1 MSGKGTGPHGEG
13 LQALRSAGA
22 AIALAWRA
30 GPRTIAGFA
39 AASVVAGLL
48 PTLVALLVRE
58 LFDGIAQQASA
69 EELTRI
75 TLWLIAASLGLA
87 VVPAFGEYLRG
98 QNSRAIR
105 IRVQDELFDGVNRLP
120 GLRHFENPAFQD
132 ELRLA
137 QQAGG
142 TAPDLLI
149 GSAVNSLQA
158 LVTLTGFLATVFV
171 LNPVLGVVT
180 VVMGLPLFHTQLQA
194 GKRRARVLQ
203 DNMPRNRRQMF
214 YGSLLSDT
222 DAVKEIRLFGLQD
235 FFRDRAGAEL
245 RTASAA
251 ESRTDLLNL
260 MRRLPPLLLGVAV
273 YGAGLLWAVRAVRS
287 GTLTI
292 GDVSMFL
299 AATAGM
305 QSGVAQL
312 ATTGSAAYQASITFG
327 FFLRL
332 KRVEPDL
339 PSPAAERPLP
349 PLSRGI
355 ELRDVWF
362 RYDDTSP
369 WVLQGVDLTIP
380 ANAAT
385 ALVGLNGAGKSTLVK
400 LLCRLY
406 DPTRGTILWD
416 GQDIREIAPEKL
428 RERVGVVF
436 QDYCRYDL
444 TAAENIGLGQLG
456 RMDDAARITD
466 AAKAAGIHARISRL
480 GAGYRTLLSRIF
492 LPETEQGLS
501 GQSLSGGEWQRV
513 AVARAFMRGDAE
525 LMILDEPSA
534 GLDAA
539 AEKRLHDSLRE
550 LRRGATSVMISH
562 RLSSVRGADRIIVL
576 KSGRVAE
583 QGAHDELMALGGE
596 YAGLFT
602 LQADGYQMGPVPGS
616 GAAPHESA
624 GQDLN
629 VPAGRG

>member
-1 MSGKGTGPHGEG
+1 MSGTGTGPRGG
-13 LQALRSAGA
+13 GRRALRSAGA
-22 AIALAWRA
+22 AMALAWRA
-30 GPRTIAGFA
+30 CPRTITGFA
-39 AASVVAGLL
+39 ATSVVAGLL
-48 PTLVALLVRE
+48 PALVALLVRE
-58 LFDGIAQQASA
+58 LFDAIARHATTA
-69 EELTRI
+69 GLTRI
-75 TLWLIAASLGLA
+75 ALLLIAASLGLA
-87 VVPAFGEYLRG
+87 VVPAIGEYLRG

-120 GLRHFENPAFQD
+120 GLRHFENPVFQD

-137 QQAGG
+137 QQAGS
-142 TAPDLLI
+142 TAPDLLV
-149 GSAVNSLQA
+149 GSAVNGLQA
-158 LVTLTGFLATVFV
+158 LVTLAGFLATVFV

-180 VVMGLPLFHTQLQA
+180 VVMALPLFHTQLAA

-235 FFRDRAGAEL
+235 FFRDRAGEEL

-260 MRRLPPLLLGVAV
+260 FRRLPPLVLGVAL
-273 YGAGLLWAVRAVRS
+273 YGAGLLWAVRAVRA

-327 FFLRL
+327 FFLGL
-332 KRVEPDL
+332 KQVEPDL
-339 PSPAAERPLP
+339 PRPAVDRALP
-349 PLSRGI
+349 PLARGI

-369 WVLQGVDLTIP
+369 WVLKGVDLTIP

-406 DPTRGTILWD
+406 DPTRGEILWD
-416 GQDIREIAPEKL
+416 GVDIREIPPETL

-444 TAAENIGLGQLG
+444 TAGENIGLGQVA
-456 RMDDAARITD
+456 RMNEEALVTG
-466 AAKAAGIHARISRL
+466 AAKAAGIHSRITAL

-492 LPETEQGLS
+492 LPESEQGGLS

-550 LRRGATSVMISH
+550 LRAGATSVMISH
-562 RLSSVRGADRIIVL
+562 RLSAVRGADRIVVL
-576 KSGRVAE
+576 TSGRVAE
-583 QGAHDELMALGGE
+583 QGDHGELMALGGA
-596 YAGLFT
+596 YADLFT
-602 LQADGYQMGPVPGS
+602 LQADGYQLDAPGGLP
-616 GAAPHESA
+616 GA
-624 GQDLN
+624 

>member
-1 MSGKGTGPHGEG
+1 MSGTGTGPRGG
-13 LQALRSAGA
+13 GRRALRSAGA
-22 AIALAWRA
+22 AMALAWRA
-30 GPRTIAGFA
+30 CPRTITGFA
-39 AASVVAGLL
+39 ATSVVAGLL
-48 PTLVALLVRE
+48 PALVALLVRE
-58 LFDGIAQQASA
+58 LFDAIARHATTA
-69 EELTRI
+69 GLTRI
-75 TLWLIAASLGLA
+75 ALLLIAASLGLA
-87 VVPAFGEYLRG
+87 VVPAIGEYLRG

-120 GLRHFENPAFQD
+120 GLRHFENPVFQD

-137 QQAGG
+137 QQAGS
-142 TAPDLLI
+142 TAPDLLV
-149 GSAVNSLQA
+149 GSAVNGLQA
-158 LVTLTGFLATVFV
+158 LVTLAGFLATVFV

-180 VVMGLPLFHTQLQA
+180 VVMALPLFHTQLAA

-235 FFRDRAGAEL
+235 FFRDRAGEEL

-260 MRRLPPLLLGVAV
+260 FRRLPPLVLGVAV
-273 YGAGLLWAVRAVRS
+273 YGAGLLWAVRAVRA

-327 FFLRL
+327 FFLGL
-332 KRVEPDL
+332 KQVEPDL
-339 PSPAAERPLP
+339 PRPAVDRALP
-349 PLSRGI
+349 PLARGI

-369 WVLQGVDLTIP
+369 WVLKGVDLTIP

-406 DPTRGTILWD
+406 DPTRGEILWD
-416 GQDIREIAPEKL
+416 GVDIREIPPETL

-444 TAAENIGLGQLG
+444 TAGENIGLGQVA
-456 RMDDAARITD
+456 RMNEEALVTG
-466 AAKAAGIHARISRL
+466 AAKAAGIHSRITAL

-492 LPETEQGLS
+492 LPESEQGGLS

-550 LRRGATSVMISH
+550 LRAGATSVMISH
-562 RLSSVRGADRIIVL
+562 RLSAVRGADRIVVL
-576 KSGRVAE
+576 TSGRVAE
-583 QGAHDELMALGGE
+583 QGDHGELMALGGA
-596 YAGLFT
+596 YADLFT
-602 LQADGYQMGPVPGS
+602 LQADGYQLDAPGGLP
-616 GAAPHESA
+616 GA
-624 GQDLN
+624 

>member
-1 MSGKGTGPHGEG
+1 MSAKGSGPEG
-13 LQALRSAGA
+13 GGRQAFRSAGA
-22 AIALAWRA
+22 AAGLAWRS

-39 AASVVAGLL
+39 VTSVVAGLL
-48 PTLVALLVRE
+48 PALVALLVRE
-58 LFDGIAQQASA
+58 LFDEIAGHGSTSA
-69 EELTRI
+69 LTRI
-75 TLWLIAASLGLA
+75 TGMLIAASLGLA

-105 IRVQDELFDGVNRLP
+105 QRVQDELFDGVNRLP
-120 GLRHFENPAFQD
+120 GLRHFEDPRFQD

-137 QQAGG
+137 QQAGSS
-142 TAPDLLI
+142 APDLLV

-180 VVMGLPLFHTQLQA
+180 VVMALPLFHTQLAA
-194 GKRRARVLQ
+194 GRRRAAVLQ

-235 FFRDRAGAEL
+235 FFKDRAGEEL
-245 RTASAA
+245 RAASVA
-251 ESRTDLLNL
+251 ERRTDLGNL
-260 MRRLPPLLLGVAV
+260 LRRLPPLLLGVTV
-273 YGAGLLWAVRAVRS
+273 YGAGLLWAVRAVRA
-287 GTLTI
+287 GDLTI

-305 QSGVAQL
+305 QAGAAQL

-327 FFLRL
+327 FYLGL

-339 PSPAAERPLP
+339 SQPRAAVALP
-349 PLSRGI
+349 VLGSGI
-355 ELRDVWF
+355 EFRDVWF
-362 RYDDTSP
+362 RYNDASP
-369 WVLQGVDLTIP
+369 WVLKGVDLTI
-380 ANAAT
+380 AAGGAT

-406 DPTRGTILWD
+406 DPTRGRILWD
-416 GQDIREIAPEKL
+416 GVDIKEIAPEQL
-428 RERVGVVF
+428 RERIGVVF

-444 TAAENIGLGQLG
+444 TASENIGLGQLS
-456 RMDDAARITD
+456 RMAEAPSVTE
-466 AAKAAGIHARISRL
+466 AAKAAGIHRRITAMP
-480 GAGYRTLLSRIF
+480 AGYRTLLSRIF
-492 LPETEQGLS
+492 VPESEQGGLS

-513 AVARAFMRGDAE
+513 AVARAFMRRDAE

-539 AEKRLHDSLRE
+539 AEKELHDSLRE

-562 RLSSVRGADRIIVL
+562 RLSAVRGADRIVVL
-576 KSGRVAE
+576 ESGRVTE
-583 QGAHDELMALGGE
+583 QGRHDELMALDGE

-602 LQADGYQMGPVPGS
+602 LQADGYRMDVPGGVPDEAP
-616 GAAPHESA
+616 GA
-624 GQDLN
+624 
-629 VPAGRG
+629 VPAARG

>member
-1 MSGKGTGPHGEG
+1 MSGTGTGPRGG
-13 LQALRSAGA
+13 GRQALRSAGA
-22 AIALAWRA
+22 AMALAWRA

-39 AASVVAGLL
+39 ATSIVAGLL
-48 PTLVALLVRE
+48 PALVALLVRE
-58 LFDGIAQQASA
+58 LFDAIARHATTA
-69 EELTRI
+69 ELTRI
-75 TLWLIAASLGLA
+75 ALLLIAASLGLA
-87 VVPAFGEYLRG
+87 VVPAIGEYLRG

-120 GLRHFENPAFQD
+120 GLRHFENPVFQD

-137 QQAGG
+137 QQAGS
-142 TAPDLLI
+142 TAPDLLV
-149 GSAVNSLQA
+149 GSAVNGLQA
-158 LVTLTGFLATVFV
+158 LVTLAGFLATVFV

-180 VVMGLPLFHTQLQA
+180 VVMALPLFHTQLAA

-235 FFRDRAGAEL
+235 FFRDRAGEEL

-260 MRRLPPLLLGVAV
+260 FRRLPPLVLGVAV
-273 YGAGLLWAVRAVRS
+273 YGAGLLWAVRAVRA

-327 FFLRL
+327 FFLGL
-332 KRVEPDL
+332 KHVEPDL
-339 PSPAAERPLP
+339 PRPAVDRALP
-349 PLSRGI
+349 PLARGI

-369 WVLQGVDLTIP
+369 WVLKGVDLTIP

-406 DPTRGTILWD
+406 DPTRGAILWD
-416 GQDIREIAPEKL
+416 GVDIREIAPETL

-444 TAAENIGLGQLG
+444 TAGENIGLGQVA
-456 RMDDAARITD
+456 RMNEEALVTG
-466 AAKAAGIHARISRL
+466 AAKAAGIHSRITAL

-492 LPETEQGLS
+492 LPESEQGGLS

-550 LRRGATSVMISH
+550 LRAGATSVMISH
-562 RLSSVRGADRIIVL
+562 RLSAVRGADRIVVL
-576 KSGRVAE
+576 TSGRVAE
-583 QGAHDELMALGGE
+583 QGDHGELMALGGA
-596 YAGLFT
+596 YADLFT
-602 LQADGYQMGPVPGS
+602 LQADGYQLDAPGGLP
-616 GAAPHESA
+616 GA
-624 GQDLN
+624 